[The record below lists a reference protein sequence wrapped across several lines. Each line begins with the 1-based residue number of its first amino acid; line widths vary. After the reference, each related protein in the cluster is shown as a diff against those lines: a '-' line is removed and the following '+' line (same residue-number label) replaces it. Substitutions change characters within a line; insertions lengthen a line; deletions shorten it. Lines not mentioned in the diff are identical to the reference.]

1 MNPILLGIIGLAVL
15 FVLMALEVPIAFA
28 MALVGFCGFA
38 VISGLDAAVNMVG
51 LVPYTTA
58 ASYIFSVLPLFL
70 LMGEFSS
77 VSGLMRDGYRTIN
90 KWLGHLRGG
99 LAMATIGGCAGF
111 AAVCG
116 SSVATAATMTKVALP
131 EMREYKYDLSLATGS
146 LAAGGTLG
154 ILIPPSMQF
163 IMYGVIAEQSI
174 GKLFIAGILPGIL
187 LSMTFMLTIYI
198 MARFNPILGPAAGKS
213 SWRQRL
219 TTLKDVWGLVLLFVL
234 VLGGIWGGIF
244 TPTEAA
250 AVGACVAFI
259 LMALRR
265 KVNRQNLVIAFIGAL
280 KTTGMCLGILIGAM
294 IFGYFI
300 AVTTLPMALAT
311 FVSQLPIPPLGI
323 LICMLLVYLLLG
335 CLMDALAMILLTMPI
350 FIPVILTLGFDPIWF
365 GVVLTLMCELALI
378 TPPIGMNVFVIG
390 GIAED
395 VPMYTIF
402 KGVWPFVIA
411 LLVCEAILIAFPQIS
426 LWLPNTMM
434 AMR

>member
-1 MNPILLGIIGLAVL
+1 MNPILIGIIGLAVL

-77 VSGLMRDGYRTIN
+77 VSGLMRDAYRTIN
-90 KWLGHLRGG
+90 RWLGHLPGG

-116 SSVATAATMTKVALP
+116 SSVATAATMTRVVLP

-154 ILIPPSMQF
+154 ILIPPSLQF

-174 GKLFIAGILPGIL
+174 GKLFIAGVFPGIL
-187 LSMTFMLTIYI
+187 LALMFMLTIYVI
-198 MARFNPILGPAAGKS
+198 AKLNPKLGPPAARSTWG
-213 SWRQRL
+213 QRL
-219 TTLKDVWGLVLLFVL
+219 ASLKDVWGLMLLFVL
-234 VLGGIWGGIF
+234 VIGGIWGGIF

-250 AVGACVAFI
+250 AVGALVSFI
-259 LMALRR
+259 LIIVRR
-265 KVNRQNLVIAFIGAL
+265 QLTRQKLVTSFVGAFR
-280 KTTGMCLGILIGAM
+280 TTGMCLGILIGAM

-300 AVTTLPMALAT
+300 AVTTLPMALAK
-311 FVSQLPIPPLGI
+311 FVSQLPIPPMGI
-323 LICMLLVYLLLG
+323 LICMLLVYLFLG
-335 CLMDALAMILLTMPI
+335 CLMDSLAMILLTMPI
-350 FIPVILTLGFDPIWF
+350 FVPVILTLGFDPIWF

-378 TPPIGMNVFVIG
+378 TPPIGMNVFVISG
-390 GIAED
+390 MTED
-395 VPMYTIF
+395 VPMHTIF
-402 KGVWPFVIA
+402 RGVWPFVLALIA
-411 LLVCEAILIAFPQIS
+411 TEAILIAFPQIS
-426 LWLPNTMM
+426 LFLPNTMM